1 MDNDSKL
8 LEKVLSKHRIHYEEE
23 SGYWIDAD
31 DNIRDGCVEIVKEM
45 EHEARADEFDK
56 ICDNVANGAMPKKLH
71 DALEVSGFWKAVRA
85 DQKQK
90 DIAHILDFLEGAK
103 LQSDKFD
110 LGRDYRGRVDKEI
123 IKISKETHNFPH
135 YTTCHTCEDGWDM
148 QIDFLKKELTKW
160 ANNSRGRLSGQRL
173 KTFRKS
179 FIKTQD
185 SIRDGCVSDIY
196 G

>member
-1 MDNDSKL
+1 MTTNDEIKQRYWKYLGTEPKPDINGL
-8 LEKVLSKHRIHYEEE
+8 LERML
-23 SGYWIDAD
+23 
-31 DNIRDGCVEIVKEM
+31 N
-45 EHEARADEFDK
+45 EA
-56 ICDNVANGAMPKKLH
+56 
-71 DALEVSGFWKAVRA
+71 RA

-185 SIRDGCVSDIY
+185 SL
-196 G
+196 

>member
-8 LEKVLSKHRIHYEEE
+8 LEKVLSKHRIHYEE
-23 SGYWIDAD
+23 
-31 DNIRDGCVEIVKEM
+31 GCVEIVKEM
-45 EHEARADEFDK
+45 EHEA
-56 ICDNVANGAMPKKLH
+56 
-71 DALEVSGFWKAVRA
+71 RA

-135 YTTCHTCEDGWDM
+135 TTCHTCEDGWDM

-160 ANNSRGRLSGQRL
+160 ANNSRGRLNGKRL
-173 KTFRKS
+173 Y
-179 FIKTQD
+179 I
-185 SIRDGCVSDIY
+185 SILS
-196 G
+196 